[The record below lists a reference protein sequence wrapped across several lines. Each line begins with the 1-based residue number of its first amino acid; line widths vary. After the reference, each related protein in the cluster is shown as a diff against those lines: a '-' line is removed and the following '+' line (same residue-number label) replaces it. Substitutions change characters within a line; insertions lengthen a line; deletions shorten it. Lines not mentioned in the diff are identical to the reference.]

1 MRSDNSMM
9 KPEQLANQ
17 TNMSAWLQTDIN
29 LFFPLVQWASQPEM
43 FRNGDGKTANIDR
56 WGAGGRGG
64 VNDVQQAANFYSQ
77 QRQDYT

>member
-29 LFFPLVQWASQPEM
+29 LPFPEM

-56 WGAGGRGG
+56 WGVRGRGG